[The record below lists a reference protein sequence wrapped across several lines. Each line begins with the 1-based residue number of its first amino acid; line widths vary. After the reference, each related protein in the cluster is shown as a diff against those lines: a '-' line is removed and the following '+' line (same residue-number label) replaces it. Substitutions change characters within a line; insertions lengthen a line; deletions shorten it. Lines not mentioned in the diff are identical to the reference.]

1 MQRPIPAQASPAPP
15 SYIKPISP
23 FSPRDRQCCQCN
35 KTASDQSRC
44 SDGGCNHQL
53 CHGCPRRDARGIDL
67 IPHSFP
73 VNWICST
80 CNCEHSVLEILTMD
94 VKCKCDNPTLQ
105 AIYDQFGRIFL
116 YWRDDPAVYDLKDPV
131 KLQEAAYRVWE
142 AGSEPWLPAVL
153 EAEKLSIKRRNRGS
167 SQSSASSRDS
177 LDDELAGL

>member
-1 MQRPIPAQASPAPP
+1 
-15 SYIKPISP
+15 
-23 FSPRDRQCCQCN
+23 
-35 KTASDQSRC
+35 
-44 SDGGCNHQL
+44 
-53 CHGCPRRDARGIDL
+53 
-67 IPHSFP
+67 
-73 VNWICST
+73 
-80 CNCEHSVLEILTMD
+80 MD